1 MKKRALFLIVFIIF
15 ITSLIFANN
24 EEVNAIKDSLE
35 YYKKISSKPDYLK
48 LENEYEEGDRVKE
61 DVEGYIFG
69 MIFMGPFYFPCKVL
83 KDDYSETYYFQNY
96 LFSKGDGFM
105 ELVGKTWME
114 NIGISAQYVNENTFG
129 YQLNSSLSL
138 LRFSL
143 EITYSNYTKNI
154 NNDKEHISALEIIT
168 AFTFAQNKYINFR
181 TGLGYQ
187 HLNGETKEDGFKCI
201 YKIRLFK
208 KPLNLNLDYGFV
220 LYDLKSV
227 NSLKTINE
235 FNIDLGIHLK
245 RFELKLGYK
254 LFRIIKDKLNGPTL
268 SVIVWF

>member
-1 MKKRALFLIVFIIF
+1 MKKRVLLIIIFFIF
-15 ITSLIFANN
+15 ITSLIFAND
-24 EEVNAIKDSLE
+24 EVENTIKDSIE

-48 LENEYEEGDRVKE
+48 LENEYEEGDRIKE
-61 DVEGYIFG
+61 DVEGYIFE
-69 MIFMGPFYFPCKVL
+69 MIFMAPFYFPCKVL
-83 KDDYSETYYFQNY
+83 KDDYSKTYYFQNY
-96 LFSKGDGFM
+96 PFAKGDGFM
-105 ELVGKTWME
+105 ELVGKTWMG
-114 NIGISAQYVNENTFG
+114 NIGISAQYVNENTSG
-129 YQLNSSLSL
+129 YLLNSSLGL
-138 LRFSL
+138 LRFSF
-143 EITYSNYTKNI
+143 ETAYYNYTQNI
-154 NNDKEHISALEIIT
+154 SNDKEHISALEIIT

-254 LFRIIKDKLNGPTL
+254 LFRIIKEKLNAPTL